1 MGYNDDWLMKGYAN
15 RVESFEIAADEQLI
29 GATVYSAD
37 YGECKD
43 WFAGVEWMKWKIRK

>member
-1 MGYNDDWLMKGYAN
+1 MGRDDSRAKNFG
-15 RVESFEIAADEQLI
+15 RVETFEIAADEQLI